1 MDGSRSQ
8 ETATK
13 YFWLAYCL
21 FIIYGSFI
29 PFRFNLDPN
38 FLRWRWEELLID
50 VIHARLFRA
59 SLSDV
64 VSNVL
69 LFVPFGIL
77 CVWVRM
83 AGKTTERALR
93 QILLTVLYALLFG
106 VAIEAGQTLS
116 PWRSPSPRD
125 VICNGTGALIG
136 AIFGRTLFPAF
147 KRSVEQRAFHSLQ
160 HQPAL
165 LILAY
170 LLLGVILNS
179 FYPFAVTLD
188 VSTVW
193 QNLKHSHFVPLNG
206 AYRGDWLDLFEKAT
220 IFAAVG
226 YVLSINL
233 QHQRRTISAPV
244 TWLLC
249 SGLALVIEASKLF
262 FVGRSF
268 QLENVIIRS
277 LGAFAGI
284 LLFRRLSVPAWAK
297 RRGKTICFLLVA
309 AVLAYFE
316 LSPFEWIA
324 WSELAS
330 RLSRIEWLPF
340 RAYYFAE
347 PLAALFDLQ
356 QKIYF
361 FLPLGFVVIS
371 LVPIQRATVPRRAAL
386 LVCIFIAAALES
398 LQIFVRPRIP
408 STTDVI
414 IFGASAWAG
423 IVLFEVLQGARMETG
438 QRSSHQAQTDAEGGS
453 GIPL

>member
-8 ETATK
+8 QKTAQ
-13 YFWLAYCL
+13 YLLLAYCL

-38 FLRWRWEELLID
+38 FVRWRWESLLAD
-50 VIHARLFRA
+50 LMHARLLRT
-59 SLSDV
+59 SLSDI

-77 CVWVRM
+77 WAWARV
-83 AGKTTERALR
+83 GKMTERPLV
-93 QILLTVLYALLFG
+93 QILLAGIYGLLFG
-106 VAIEAGQTLS
+106 IAIELGQILS

-136 AIFGRTLFPAF
+136 ALSGRLLFPIF
-147 KRSVEQRAFHSLQ
+147 KRSLEQGAFHSLR

-165 LILAY
+165 LVLAY

-188 VSTVW
+188 VSAIW
-193 QNLKHSHFVPLNG
+193 QNVKQSQFMPFNG
-206 AYRGDWLDLFEKAT
+206 IYPRDWLDLIEKAI
-220 IFAAVG
+220 IFSAIG

-233 QHQRRTISAPV
+233 QYRRGTISAPL

-249 SGLALVIEASKLF
+249 SGLALMIEASKLF
-262 FVGRSF
+262 FAGRSF
-268 QLENVIIRS
+268 HSGNVIIRS
-277 LGAFAGI
+277 LAALAGVV
-284 LLFRRLSVPAWAK
+284 LYKRLSVPAWAK
-297 RRGKTICFLLVA
+297 QRWEAICFLLVTGF
-309 AVLAYFE
+309 LLYFE
-316 LSPFEWIA
+316 LSPFDWIA
-324 WSELAS
+324 PNDLAA

-340 RAYYFAE
+340 HSYYSAE
-347 PLAALFDLQ
+347 PLAALFDVH

-361 FLPLGFVVIS
+361 FLPLGFVVMF
-371 LVPIQRATVPRRAAL
+371 LEHIQRASMPRLAAL

-423 IVLFEVLQGARMETG
+423 IALFEVLQGARMETV